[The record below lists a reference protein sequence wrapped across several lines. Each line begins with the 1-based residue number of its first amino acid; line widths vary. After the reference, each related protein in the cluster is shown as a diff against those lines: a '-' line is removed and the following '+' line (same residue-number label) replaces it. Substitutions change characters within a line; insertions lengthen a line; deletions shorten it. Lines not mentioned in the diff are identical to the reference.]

1 MLYPVSRDNQEHAK
15 YMYIYIWQFQ
25 VHVDINPFIIG
36 LI

>member
-15 YMYIYIWQFQ
+15 NIYIWQFQ